1 MSQTY
6 EARVNFTAR
15 DGASPVIDSGTKK
28 ILQDYKALRM
38 EQRAV
43 RGEFEL
49 NNRTLVDAG
58 RVLRSIGSV
67 ASSLT
72 NIYTKYNVM
81 MLRVSD
87 SQRRLR
93 EATNDYNRAMAESG
107 PGSEEAIRAAR
118 DLADAKQDAAR
129 AQQEQTLGLIGF
141 GVELAGTVSLII
153 SSIPRIKEFVNTIR
167 GAKEA
172 ATAAT
177 TVSTVANTANAA
189 SNVAS
194 ATTGAAGVT
203 GAAAGIAGASKFTG
217 KTGAIT
223 QQINT
228 NAKTAIGAGGTGAA
242 LGAIIFPFIDQYLR
256 EKFPSYK
263 ASAERGEKTQSDQF
277 ESLINFFSGKGWN
290 TNQQIQQQSIP
301 LTIRIENKADAK
313 VIADSKIPGVS
324 VYESDQ

>member
-1 MSQTY
+1 MSQIY

-58 RVLRSIGSV
+58 RMLRSVGNI

-87 SQRRLR
+87 ANRRVR
-93 EATNDYNRAMAESG
+93 EATSDYNRAMAESG
-107 PGSEEAIRAAR
+107 PGSKEAIDAAR
-118 DLADAKQDAAR
+118 ELADAKQDAAR

-141 GVELAGTVSLII
+141 GFELAGTVSQII
-153 SSIPRIKEFVNTIR
+153 SAIPRIKEFISTLR
-167 GAKEA
+167 SAKDA
-172 ATAAT
+172 ATIST
-177 TVSTVANTANAA
+177 TINTGANVANAA
-189 SNVAS
+189 SGVAAGTAGAA
-194 ATTGAAGVT
+194 ATAGAAGV
-203 GAAAGIAGASKFTG
+203 AGASKFTG

-223 QQINT
+223 NQINT
-228 NAKTAIGAGGTGAA
+228 NAKTSVGGGAVGSA
-242 LGAIIFPFIDQYLR
+242 LGAILFPFIDDYLK
-256 EKFPSYK
+256 EHFPQYK
-263 ASAERGEKTQSDQF
+263 ANAELGQKRQDDFF
-277 ESLINFFSGKGWN
+277 ESVGNFFSGKGFK
-290 TNQQIQQQSIP
+290 TNADLQQQSIP
-301 LTIRIENKADAK
+301 LVIKIENKADAK
-313 VIADSKIPGVS
+313 VAVDSKIPGVQ
-324 VYESDQ
+324 VYTSDQ